1 MTFPIA
7 PVSKVPRG
15 TVWLGV
21 PRGTRLCPDWVR
33 KGPTQTKMRNSGES
47 VASSAFGCA
56 ASRFCTVVSQSSND
70 RHLLAACAAF
80 GREGINPIQ
89 TIDTRQTHG
98 RRAGRARPPLPFTDG
113 IKELWSR

>member
-1 MTFPIA
+1 M
-7 PVSKVPRG
+7 SKLR
-15 TVWLGV
+15 
-21 PRGTRLCPDWVR
+21 R
-33 KGPTQTKMRNSGES
+33 
-47 VASSAFGCA
+47 SSRPADSSQLRRPSFNLHRC
-56 ASRFCTVVSQSSND
+56 QSSND